1 MDIIRQSLSAKG
13 FSDEAIR
20 IINASWST
28 GTDKQY
34 NTVWKR
40 WCGWCKERQTD
51 IIQAS
56 INDVVNFLA
65 DCFAD
70 GRSYSTINTYRS
82 ALSSTLCNINNVAVG
97 SHPLVTRLLKG
108 VYNLRTPSPR
118 YFSTWDVTKVT
129 GYLKTLF
136 PLVQLSLKSLTLK
149 TVMLCALSSALREQT
164 LCALDIK
171 FLNKSGNSLSFSVSE
186 RLKTSKPGKSTRKV
200 EFISLPE
207 DNSLYP
213 VAKLTEY
220 MSRTEGLR
228 RCASSEETP
237 LFISFIKPHKA
248 VSTATVA
255 RWIKSVLSAAGIDT
269 SVFKPHSVPGASVTH
284 KYVQGVPVVDILR
297 MADWSNEHT
306 FRKYFLRDYNIVE

>member
-1 MDIIRQSLSAKG
+1 MLLQLAIARPALLPYVDQPFTLPHSNQVHPILNSLHLAGWTLSGNPSAKG
-13 FSDEAIR
+13 FSDEEIR
-20 IINASWST
+20 IIYASWST

-40 WCGWCKERQTD
+40 WCGWCKERQAD

-70 GRSYSTINTYRS
+70 GRSYNTINTYRS

-118 YFSTWDVTKVT
+118 YSSTWDVTKVT
-129 GYLKTLF
+129 GYLKTLY
-136 PLVQLSLKSLTLK
+136 PLDQLSLKSLTLK

-164 LCALDIK
+164 LCALDIT

-186 RLKTSKPGKSTRKV
+186 RLKTSRPGKSTRKV

-207 DNSLYP
+207 DNSLC
-213 VAKLTEY
+213 
-220 MSRTEGLR
+220 RWLR
-228 RCASSEETP
+228 
-237 LFISFIKPHKA
+237 
-248 VSTATVA
+248 
-255 RWIKSVLSAAGIDT
+255 
-269 SVFKPHSVPGASVTH
+269 
-284 KYVQGVPVVDILR
+284 
-297 MADWSNEHT
+297 
-306 FRKYFLRDYNIVE
+306 

>member
-1 MDIIRQSLSAKG
+1 M
-13 FSDEAIR
+13 
-20 IINASWST
+20 
-28 GTDKQY
+28 
-34 NTVWKR
+34 
-40 WCGWCKERQTD
+40 
-51 IIQAS
+51 
-56 INDVVNFLA
+56 
-65 DCFAD
+65 
-70 GRSYSTINTYRS
+70 
-82 ALSSTLCNINNVAVG
+82 SSTLCNINNVAVG
-97 SHPLVTRLLKG
+97 SHPLVARLLKG

-118 YFSTWDVTKVT
+118 HSSTWDVTNVT

-136 PLVQLSLKSLTLK
+136 LLDQLSLKLLTLK

-186 RLKTSKPGKSTRKV
+186 RLKTSRPGKPTRKV

-207 DNSLYP
+207 DNSLCP
-213 VAKLTEY
+213 VATLTEY

-228 RCASSEETP
+228 KSASSEETR

-255 RWIKSVLSAAGIDT
+255 RWIKSVLAAAGIDT
-269 SVFKPHSVPGASVTH
+269 SVFKPHSVRGASVTH

-306 FRKYFLRDYNIVE
+306 FRKFYLRDFNIVD

>member
-13 FSDEAIR
+13 FSDEEIR
-20 IINASWST
+20 IVYASWST

-40 WCGWCKERQTD
+40 WCGWCKERQAY

-118 YFSTWDVTKVT
+118 YSSSWDVTKVT

-136 PLVQLSLKSLTLK
+136 PLDQLSLKALTLK
-149 TVMLCALSSALREQT
+149 TVMLCVLSSALREQT

-171 FLNKSGNSLSFSVSE
+171 FLNKSGNSLSFSVS
-186 RLKTSKPGKSTRKV
+186 RPGKSTRKV

-207 DNSLYP
+207 DNSLC
-213 VAKLTEY
+213 
-220 MSRTEGLR
+220 RWLR
-228 RCASSEETP
+228 
-237 LFISFIKPHKA
+237 
-248 VSTATVA
+248 
-255 RWIKSVLSAAGIDT
+255 
-269 SVFKPHSVPGASVTH
+269 
-284 KYVQGVPVVDILR
+284 
-297 MADWSNEHT
+297 
-306 FRKYFLRDYNIVE
+306 

>member
-1 MDIIRQSLSAKG
+1 MGIIRQSLSAKG
-13 FSDEAIR
+13 FSDKAIR
-20 IINASWST
+20 IIYASWST

-34 NTVWKR
+34 NTVWKGC
-40 WCGWCKERQTD
+40 CGWCKERQAD

-82 ALSSTLCNINNVAVG
+82 GLSSTLCKINIVAVG
-97 SHPLVTRLLKG
+97 LHPLVTRLLKG

-118 YFSTWDVTKVT
+118 YSSTWDVTKVT

-136 PLVQLSLKSLTLK
+136 PLDFKSLTLK

-186 RLKTSKPGKSTRKV
+186 RLKTSRPGKSTRKK

-207 DNSLYP
+207 DNSLCP
-213 VAKLTEY
+213 W
-220 MSRTEGLR
+220 LR
-228 RCASSEETP
+228 
-237 LFISFIKPHKA
+237 
-248 VSTATVA
+248 
-255 RWIKSVLSAAGIDT
+255 
-269 SVFKPHSVPGASVTH
+269 
-284 KYVQGVPVVDILR
+284 
-297 MADWSNEHT
+297 
-306 FRKYFLRDYNIVE
+306 